1 MRKAILTANLSQGN
15 EMIEKNRKT
24 KETDISLR
32 LTLAGTGQSTIA
44 TGVSFLDHMLESF
57 TKHSLMDISVS
68 CKGDTHIDDH
78 HSVEDIGIVLGQ
90 ALREA
95 IYPIEKVERFGS
107 AVIVMDEAAVSC
119 DLDLSNRPYLLYEVA
134 LEGKVGEFDV
144 ELVEEF
150 FRAVVFNA
158 GITAHIVMQRG
169 KNKHH
174 IIEAAFKSLAVA
186 LRRALMTNERAGV
199 PSTKGVL

>member
-1 MRKAILTANLSQGN
+1 MASLSQGN
-15 EMIEKNRKT
+15 EMIQKNRKT
-24 KETDISLR
+24 KETDI
-32 LTLAGTGQSTIA
+32 TLKLNIVGSGQSDIS
-44 TGVSFLDHMLESF
+44 TGIGFLDHMLESF
-57 TKHSLMDISVS
+57 AKHSLMDLTVV
-68 CKGDTHIDDH
+68 CKGDIHIDDH
-78 HSVEDIGIVLGQ
+78 HSAEDVGIVLGN

-95 IYPIEKVERFGS
+95 IYPIEKIERFGS

-119 DLDLSNRPYLLYEVA
+119 DLDLSNRPYLLYDIE
-134 LEGKVGEFDV
+134 LEGKVGQFDV

-158 GITAHIVMQRG
+158 GITAHIVLQRG

-186 LRRALMTNERAGV
+186 LRRALMINERAGV